1 MTYRL
6 ANSSPP
12 PQPDATK
19 AAHYIQALDAARAE
33 GNWQAVPE
41 FVRKIRKHAPD
52 RTCLTLTAELEHA
65 VSTSSKSS
73 SNTASRPQT
82 ARPPTAAAPVNEI
95 DTAEQISKLLE
106 VIEADDTHPEDKFQA
121 QVAVGWVHWTNKEY
135 RLAATRLPSTLDQQN
150 IHDPDNQV
158 SEWTNVCSLKAA
170 YLKADCLVV
179 SGQREEALR
188 IFEAALPAATI
199 IWSGKTAGKQLRYCS
214 ELFLTEFCMLQ
225 SEALQSNERSLQ
237 DVDSLACYRSWARYW
252 EAFAVVGGQGYRGS
266 VPRRR
271 VWNEY
276 YTALSNILD
285 LNLPYPTG
293 NIPLTTAEMSQRSLL
308 RVELKKV
315 EAAFEAL
322 LIAET
327 KFPKADEEREEVE
340 EFAKSVM
347 KNWSILCGRGW
358 REEDLGEGGRESVS
372 RGVLDV
378 FYRAA
383 TKTYHS
389 TAILRFLFTV
399 HLSVAEFDL
408 AFKAFDSYLDLV
420 KHGKARVDK
429 TGHSEGGLDDDGTVL
444 ETISQCILAL
454 CRYGGREAIEKARHL
469 GSELE
474 DWMARLPQ
482 LRAGVSD
489 GTTLPELEET
499 TSAIHPE
506 VAPRSV
512 ALAWQAVGLSHAHW
526 SRVTYDAAS
535 RVELQAKAIRCLR
548 KAVSPELGRTRDVR
562 SLFALGLL
570 LAERRELTPAI
581 EIVKTALISNKSS
594 DDVQN
599 HYHGPYWQQRSLLPL
614 WHLLALLMSARQ
626 DYAMA
631 EKSCEGAFEQF
642 ADTTVLFGTSRDGFR
657 SDHLNELDEKNI
669 EARSGVVDE
678 MDDFERESILE
689 VKMTQLML
697 VEVVEGPDVAV
708 NASHELLS
716 LFQRLFGDVK
726 PTKPT
731 LNLPQV
737 ADVPK
742 SSAGTLR
749 SIKGSIFGGRSERT
763 GRASRRASLL
773 ESEKSTAPSTRPPT
787 VQTAPGIAPTIQ
799 VTGENGQS
807 TERKPSRKLSNP
819 RGRSESG
826 RRNSLKKRESS
837 SSRKRAPSLG
847 PPIHSP
853 TVVDGEVFFTPTTEL
868 NQTDFLGSTNAGR
881 QQSSSFS
888 GPRGQTLNHLDS
900 FASQASKSTAYSYS
914 EISADATYTIT
925 NPLPVIKFAQ
935 EAERKQRTTLLIK
948 VWLMIA
954 GFYRRAEMYEDCR
967 GAVAEAQ
974 KLVQGLD
981 TERSASDNS
990 AAYRNAGWAERKSVD
1005 ELWGD
1010 VWAELGYLSLARDA
1024 PYDARSEFESALT
1037 HFPNHPSAIV
1047 GLSSILL
1054 DIYTEQIRP
1063 PPAVPNL
1070 SIEDGL
1076 SILDLTTSASLPRI
1090 TTPVSGLRAAPL
1102 GLGPDSPANS
1112 STHSDS
1118 CAVHDKDSD
1127 QEDDDKLPA
1136 PYKATSVPLIDR
1148 LAARDRA
1155 SGLLT
1160 GLTKL
1165 GSAWDY
1171 PEAWFALA
1179 RAHEES
1185 GLPERAKEVL
1195 WWCVELEEGRGVR
1208 EWRCLGSGGYVL

>member
-1 MTYRL
+1 M
-6 ANSSPP
+6 
-12 PQPDATK
+12 PDATK

-52 RTCLTLTAELEHA
+52 RTCLTLTAELEYA
-65 VSTSSKSS
+65 VSTSSKTS
-73 SNTASRPQT
+73 SNAASRPQT
-82 ARPPTAAAPVNEI
+82 ARPQTAAAPVSEISTNEHI
-95 DTAEQISKLLE
+95 PKLLE
-106 VIEADDTHPEDKFQA
+106 VIENDDLHPEDKFQA

-150 IHDPDNQV
+150 IQDPDNKV
-158 SEWTNVCSLKAA
+158 SEWTSVCSLKAA

-188 IFEAALPAATI
+188 IFEAALPAATT
-199 IWSGKTAGKQLRYCS
+199 IWSRKSAGKQLRYCS

-252 EAFAVVGGQGYRGS
+252 EAFTVVGGQGYRGS

-276 YTALSNILD
+276 YSALSTILD

-293 NIPLTTAEMSQRSLL
+293 SMPTMTTEMSPRNLL

-322 LIAET
+322 LVAET
-327 KFPKADEEREEVE
+327 QFPKADEEREEVE

-389 TAILRFLFTV
+389 TAILRFIFTV

-408 AFKAFDSYLDLV
+408 AFKAFDSYFDLV

-444 ETISQCILAL
+444 ETVSQCILAL
-454 CRYGGREAIEKARHL
+454 CRYGGREAIEKARDL
-469 GSELE
+469 GAELE

-489 GTTLPELEET
+489 GPTLPELEET
-499 TSAIHPE
+499 TSALHPE
-506 VAPRSV
+506 IAPRSV
-512 ALAWQAVGLSHAHW
+512 ALSWQAVGLSHAHW
-526 SRVTYDAAS
+526 SRVTHDASS

-631 EKSCEGAFEQF
+631 ERSCEGAFEQF
-642 ADTTVLFGTSRDGFR
+642 GDSNILFGRSKEGFR
-657 SDHLNELDEKNI
+657 SDHLNDLDEKNA
-669 EARSGVVDE
+669 EADSGVVDE

-697 VEVVEGPDVAV
+697 VEVVEGPDFAV

-716 LFQRLFGDVK
+716 LFQRLFGNIK
-726 PTKPT
+726 PSKPT
-731 LNLPQV
+731 LNLPKTTE
-737 ADVPK
+737 VPK

-749 SIKGSIFGGRSERT
+749 SIRGSIFGGRSERT
-763 GRASRRASLL
+763 GRTSRRASLL
-773 ESEKSTAPSTRPPT
+773 ESEKSMVQSTRPPT
-787 VQTAPGIAPTIQ
+787 MQTAPSVAPTIQ
-799 VTGENGQS
+799 VTGENGNS
-807 TERKPSRKLSNP
+807 TEHKPSRKLSNP

-853 TVVDGEVFFTPTTEL
+853 TVVDGEVFFTPTTEV
-868 NQTDFLGSTNAGR
+868 NQTDFLGSTGR
-881 QQSSSFS
+881 QQPAAFT

-935 EAERKQRTTLLIK
+935 EVQRKQRTTLLVK

-981 TERSASDNS
+981 TERSATENS
-990 AAYRNAGWAERKSVD
+990 ASYRNAGWAERKSID

-1010 VWAELGYLSLARDA
+1010 VWAELGYLSLAKDA
-1024 PYDARSEFESALT
+1024 AYSARSEFESALT
-1037 HFPNHPSAIV
+1037 HFPNHPAAIV
-1047 GLSSILL
+1047 GLSNILL
-1054 DIYTEQIRP
+1054 DVYTEQIRP
-1063 PPAVPNL
+1063 PPCVPNL

-1076 SILDLTTSASLPRI
+1076 SDLDLITSTSIPRI
-1090 TTPVSGLRAAPL
+1090 TTPVVGLRTEPL
-1102 GLGPDSPANS
+1102 GLGSVNPANAEPQS
-1112 STHSDS
+1112 RSGII
-1118 CAVHDKDSD
+1118 HDKDANR
-1127 QEDDDKLPA
+1127 EDEETLPA
-1136 PYKATSVPLIDR
+1136 PYKARSLPLIDR

>member
-1 MTYRL
+1 M
-6 ANSSPP
+6 
-12 PQPDATK
+12 PDATK

-52 RTCLTLTAELEHA
+52 RTCLTLTAELEYA

-82 ARPPTAAAPVNEI
+82 ARPQTATAPASDV

-106 VIEADDTHPEDKFQA
+106 IIENDDLHPEDKFQA
-121 QVAVGWVHWTNKEY
+121 QVAVGWVHWTSKEY

-150 IHDPDNQV
+150 IQDPDNKV
-158 SEWTNVCSLKAA
+158 SEWTSVCSLKAA

-188 IFEAALPAATI
+188 IFEAALPAATA
-199 IWSGKTAGKQLRYCS
+199 IWSRKTGGKQLRYCS

-225 SEALQSNERSLQ
+225 SEALQFNERSLQ
-237 DVDSLACYRSWARYW
+237 DMDSLACYRSWARYW
-252 EAFAVVGGQGYRGS
+252 EAFTVVGGQGYRGS

-276 YTALSNILD
+276 YSALSNILD

-293 NIPLTTAEMSQRSLL
+293 SLPAMTTEMSPRSLL

-327 KFPKADEEREEVE
+327 QFPKADEEREEVE

-372 RGVLDV
+372 RGALDV

-389 TAILRFLFTV
+389 TAILRFIFTV

-408 AFKAFDSYLDLV
+408 AFKAFDSYLELV

-454 CRYGGREAIEKARHL
+454 CRYGGKDAIEKAKDL
-469 GSELE
+469 GAELE

-499 TSAIHPE
+499 TSTLHPE
-506 VAPRSV
+506 ISPRSV
-512 ALAWQAVGLSHAHW
+512 ALSWQAVGLSHAHW
-526 SRVTYDAAS
+526 SRVTHDAGS

-548 KAVSPELGRTRDVR
+548 KAVSPKLGRTRDVR

-570 LAERRELTPAI
+570 LAERRELSPAI
-581 EIVKTALISNKSS
+581 EIVKTALIAHKSS

-599 HYHGPYWQQRSLLPL
+599 HYHGPNWQQRSLLPL

-631 EKSCEGAFEQF
+631 ERSCEGAFEQF
-642 ADTTVLFGTSRDGFR
+642 GDDTILFGGSKEGFR
-657 SDHLNELDEKNI
+657 SDHLNDLDEKHAN
-669 EARSGVVDE
+669 AHSAVVDE

-689 VKMTQLML
+689 VKMTQLAL
-697 VEVVEGPDVAV
+697 VEVVEGPEFAV

-726 PTKPT
+726 PSKPT
-731 LNLPQV
+731 LNLPTTTE
-737 ADVPK
+737 VPK

-749 SIKGSIFGGRSERT
+749 SIRGSIFGGRSERT
-763 GRASRRASLL
+763 GRTSRRTSLL
-773 ESEKSTAPSTRPPT
+773 ESEKSVALSTRPPT
-787 VQTAPGIAPTIQ
+787 SQTSAGVAPTIQ
-799 VTGENGQS
+799 VTGESGQV
-807 TERKPSRKLSNP
+807 TERKPSRRL

-853 TVVDGEVFFTPTTEL
+853 TVVDGEVFFTPTTEIPL
-868 NQTDFLGSTNAGR
+868 TDFLGSANGGR
-881 QQSSSFS
+881 QQASGFT

-900 FASQASKSTAYSYS
+900 YTSQASKSTAYSYS

-935 EAERKQRTTLLIK
+935 EVQRKQRTILLVK

-967 GAVAEAQ
+967 GAVGEAQ

-981 TERSASDNS
+981 TERSASEN
-990 AAYRNAGWAERKSVD
+990 AASYRNAGWAERKSID

-1010 VWAELGYLSLARDA
+1010 VWAELGYLSLAKEA

-1037 HFPNHPSAIV
+1037 HFPNHPAAIV

-1054 DIYTEQIRP
+1054 DIFTEQIRP
-1063 PPAVPNL
+1063 PPAVPSL
-1070 SIEDGL
+1070 STEDGL
-1076 SILDLTTSASLPRI
+1076 FDSDLTPSASLPRI
-1090 TTPVSGLRAAPL
+1090 TTPVDGLRSEPL
-1102 GLGPDSPANS
+1102 GLGSGKSVNAE
-1112 STHSDS
+1112 HHAES
-1118 CAVHDKDSD
+1118 CIIHDKDSKT
-1127 QEDDDKLPA
+1127 EDDDKLPA
-1136 PYKATSVPLIDR
+1136 PYKASSLPLIDR

-1171 PEAWFALA
+1171 SEAWFALA

>member
-1 MTYRL
+1 M
-6 ANSSPP
+6 
-12 PQPDATK
+12 PDATK

-52 RTCLTLTAELEHA
+52 RTCLTLTAELEYA
-65 VSTSSKSS
+65 VSTSSKTS

-82 ARPPTAAAPVNEI
+82 ARPQTAAAPASDI
-95 DTAEQISKLLE
+95 DTADHIPKLLGI
-106 VIEADDTHPEDKFQA
+106 IENDDLHPEDKFQA
-121 QVAVGWVHWTNKEY
+121 QVAVGWVHWTSKEY

-150 IHDPDNQV
+150 IQDPDNKV
-158 SEWTNVCSLKAA
+158 SEWTSVCSLKAA

-188 IFEAALPAATI
+188 IFEAALPAATA
-199 IWSGKTAGKQLRYCS
+199 IWSRKSGGKQLRYCS

-237 DVDSLACYRSWARYW
+237 DMDSLACYRSWARYW
-252 EAFAVVGGQGYRGS
+252 EAFTVVGGQGYRGS

-276 YTALSNILD
+276 YSALSNILD

-293 NIPLTTAEMSQRSLL
+293 SLPAMTTEMSPRSLL

-327 KFPKADEEREEVE
+327 QFPKADEEREEVE

-372 RGVLDV
+372 RGALDV

-389 TAILRFLFTV
+389 TAILRFIFTV

-408 AFKAFDSYLDLV
+408 AFKAFDSYLELV

-454 CRYGGREAIEKARHL
+454 CRYGGKDAIEKAKDL
-469 GSELE
+469 GAELE

-499 TSAIHPE
+499 TSTLHPE
-506 VAPRSV
+506 ISPRSV
-512 ALAWQAVGLSHAHW
+512 SLSWQAVGLSHAHW
-526 SRVTYDAAS
+526 SRVTHDAGS

-581 EIVKTALISNKSS
+581 EIVKTALIAHKSS

-626 DYAMA
+626 DYVMA
-631 EKSCEGAFEQF
+631 ERSCEGAFEQF
-642 ADTTVLFGTSRDGFR
+642 GDDTVLFGRSKEGFR
-657 SDHLNELDEKNI
+657 SDHLNDLDEKHANVHS
-669 EARSGVVDE
+669 AVVDE

-689 VKMTQLML
+689 VKMTQLAL
-697 VEVVEGPDVAV
+697 VEVVEGPEFAV

-726 PTKPT
+726 PSKPT
-731 LNLPQV
+731 LNLPTTTE
-737 ADVPK
+737 VPK

-749 SIKGSIFGGRSERT
+749 SIRGSIFGGRSERT
-763 GRASRRASLL
+763 GRTSRRASLL
-773 ESEKSTAPSTRPPT
+773 ESEKSVALSTRPPT
-787 VQTAPGIAPTIQ
+787 SQTSAGVAPTIQ
-799 VTGENGQS
+799 VT
-807 TERKPSRKLSNP
+807 
-819 RGRSESG
+819 
-826 RRNSLKKRESS
+826 
-837 SSRKRAPSLG
+837 
-847 PPIHSP
+847 
-853 TVVDGEVFFTPTTEL
+853 
-868 NQTDFLGSTNAGR
+868 DFLGSANGGR
-881 QQSSSFS
+881 QQISGFT

-900 FASQASKSTAYSYS
+900 YTSQASKSTAYSYS

-935 EAERKQRTTLLIK
+935 EVQRKQRTTLLVK

-954 GFYRRAEMYEDCR
+954 GFYRRADMFEDCR
-967 GAVAEAQ
+967 GAVGEAQ

-981 TERSASDNS
+981 TERSASENG

-1010 VWAELGYLSLARDA
+1010 VWAELGYLSLAKEA

-1037 HFPNHPSAIV
+1037 HFPNHPAAIV

-1054 DIYTEQIRP
+1054 DIFTEQIRP
-1063 PPAVPNL
+1063 PPAVPSL
-1070 SIEDGL
+1070 STENGL
-1076 SILDLTTSASLPRI
+1076 FDSDLTPSASLPRI
-1090 TTPVSGLRAAPL
+1090 TTPADGLRSEPL
-1102 GLGPDSPANS
+1102 GLGAGKSVNAE
-1112 STHSDS
+1112 HHAES
-1118 CAVHDKDSD
+1118 CIIHDKDSKT
-1127 QEDDDKLPA
+1127 EDDDKLPA
-1136 PYKATSVPLIDR
+1136 PYKASSLPLIDR

-1171 PEAWFALA
+1171 SEAWFALA

>member
-1 MTYRL
+1 M
-6 ANSSPP
+6 
-12 PQPDATK
+12 PDATK

-52 RTCLTLTAELEHA
+52 RACLTLTAELEYA

-82 ARPPTAAAPVNEI
+82 ARPQTAAAPASDI

-106 VIEADDTHPEDKFQA
+106 TIENDDLHPEDKFQA
-121 QVAVGWVHWTNKEY
+121 QVAVGWVHWTSKEY

-150 IHDPDNQV
+150 IQDPDNKV
-158 SEWTNVCSLKAA
+158 SEWTSVCSLKAA

-188 IFEAALPAATI
+188 IFEAALPAATA
-199 IWSGKTAGKQLRYCS
+199 IWSRKSAGKQLRYCS

-237 DVDSLACYRSWARYW
+237 DMDSLACYRSWARYW
-252 EAFAVVGGQGYRGS
+252 EAFTVVGGQGYRGS

-276 YTALSNILD
+276 YSALSNILD

-293 NIPLTTAEMSQRSLL
+293 SLPAMTTEMSPRSLL

-327 KFPKADEEREEVE
+327 QFPKADEEREEVE

-372 RGVLDV
+372 RGALDV

-389 TAILRFLFTV
+389 TAILRFIFTV

-408 AFKAFDSYLDLV
+408 AFKAFDSYLELV

-454 CRYGGREAIEKARHL
+454 CRYGGKDAIEKAKDL
-469 GSELE
+469 GAELE

-499 TSAIHPE
+499 TSTLHPE
-506 VAPRSV
+506 ISPRSV
-512 ALAWQAVGLSHAHW
+512 ALSWQAVGLSHAHW
-526 SRVTYDAAS
+526 SRVTHDAGS

-581 EIVKTALISNKSS
+581 EIVKTALIAHKSS

-631 EKSCEGAFEQF
+631 ERSCEGAFEQF
-642 ADTTVLFGTSRDGFR
+642 GDDTILFGRSKEGFR
-657 SDHLNELDEKNI
+657 SDHLNDLDEKH
-669 EARSGVVDE
+669 ADAHSAVVDE

-689 VKMTQLML
+689 VKMTQLAL
-697 VEVVEGPDVAV
+697 
-708 NASHELLS
+708 
-716 LFQRLFGDVK
+716 
-726 PTKPT
+726 T
-731 LNLPQV
+731 
-737 ADVPK
+737 
-742 SSAGTLR
+742 SAG
-749 SIKGSIFGGRSERT
+749 
-763 GRASRRASLL
+763 
-773 ESEKSTAPSTRPPT
+773 
-787 VQTAPGIAPTIQ
+787 VAPTIQ
-799 VTGENGQS
+799 VTGESGQV
-807 TERKPSRKLSNP
+807 TERKPSRRL

-853 TVVDGEVFFTPTTEL
+853 TVVDGEVFFTPTTEIPL
-868 NQTDFLGSTNAGR
+868 TDFLGSANGGR
-881 QQSSSFS
+881 QQASGFT

-900 FASQASKSTAYSYS
+900 YTSQASKSTAYSYS
-914 EISADATYTIT
+914 EISADAIYTIT
-925 NPLPVIKFAQ
+925 NPLPVIKFSQ
-935 EAERKQRTTLLIK
+935 EVQRKQRTTLLVK

-954 GFYRRAEMYEDCR
+954 GFYRRADMFEDCR
-967 GAVAEAQ
+967 GAVGEAQ

-981 TERSASDNS
+981 TERSASENGAS
-990 AAYRNAGWAERKSVD
+990 YRNAGWAERKSID

-1010 VWAELGYLSLARDA
+1010 VWAEV
-1024 PYDARSEFESALT
+1024 RSHGNESTRRIGPRL
-1037 HFPNHPSAIV
+1037 
-1047 GLSSILL
+1047 
-1054 DIYTEQIRP
+1054 
-1063 PPAVPNL
+1063 
-1070 SIEDGL
+1070 
-1076 SILDLTTSASLPRI
+1076 TSA
-1090 TTPVSGLRAAPL
+1090 
-1102 GLGPDSPANS
+1102 
-1112 STHSDS
+1112 
-1118 CAVHDKDSD
+1118 
-1127 QEDDDKLPA
+1127 
-1136 PYKATSVPLIDR
+1136 
-1148 LAARDRA
+1148 
-1155 SGLLT
+1155 
-1160 GLTKL
+1160 
-1165 GSAWDY
+1165 
-1171 PEAWFALA
+1171 
-1179 RAHEES
+1179 
-1185 GLPERAKEVL
+1185 
-1195 WWCVELEEGRGVR
+1195 
-1208 EWRCLGSGGYVL
+1208 

>member
-1 MTYRL
+1 MAGTTVVSYFQHSFCYLWRAPLRDAAPNLPRDQYPTYRTCHDCRHDNVTSL
-6 ANSSPP
+6 FFCTSAVLGILSWRKM
-12 PQPDATK
+12 PDATK

-52 RTCLTLTAELEHA
+52 RTCLTLTAELEYA
-65 VSTSSKSS
+65 VSTSSKTS

-82 ARPPTAAAPVNEI
+82 ARPQTAAAPASDI
-95 DTAEQISKLLE
+95 DTADHIPKLLE
-106 VIEADDTHPEDKFQA
+106 IIENDDLHPEDKFQA
-121 QVAVGWVHWTNKEY
+121 QVAVGWVHWTSKEY

-150 IHDPDNQV
+150 IQDPDNKV
-158 SEWTNVCSLKAA
+158 SEWTSVCSLKAA
-170 YLKADCLVV
+170 YLKADCLV
-179 SGQREEALR
+179 
-188 IFEAALPAATI
+188 
-199 IWSGKTAGKQLRYCS
+199 
-214 ELFLTEFCMLQ
+214 

-237 DVDSLACYRSWARYW
+237 DMDSLACYRSWARYW

-276 YTALSNILD
+276 YSALSNILD

-293 NIPLTTAEMSQRSLL
+293 SLPAMTTEMSPRSLL

-327 KFPKADEEREEVE
+327 QFPKADEEREEVE

-372 RGVLDV
+372 RGALDV

-389 TAILRFLFTV
+389 TAILRFIFTV
-399 HLSVAEFDL
+399 HLSVAEFGL
-408 AFKAFDSYLDLV
+408 AFKAFDSYLELV
-420 KHGKARVDK
+420 KHGKAREDK

-454 CRYGGREAIEKARHL
+454 CRYGGKDAIEKAKDL
-469 GSELE
+469 GAELE

-482 LRAGVSD
+482 LRAGLSD

-499 TSAIHPE
+499 TSTLHPE
-506 VAPRSV
+506 ISPRSV
-512 ALAWQAVGLSHAHW
+512 SLSWQAVGLSHAHW
-526 SRVTYDAAS
+526 SRVTHDAGS

-548 KAVSPELGRTRDVR
+548 RAVSPELGRTRDVR

-581 EIVKTALISNKSS
+581 EIVKTALIAHKSS

-626 DYAMA
+626 DYVMA
-631 EKSCEGAFEQF
+631 ERSCEGAFEQF
-642 ADTTVLFGTSRDGFR
+642 GDDTVLFGRSKEGFR
-657 SDHLNELDEKNI
+657 SDHLNDLDEKHANVHS
-669 EARSGVVDE
+669 AVVDE

-689 VKMTQLML
+689 VKMTQLAL
-697 VEVVEGPDVAV
+697 VEVVEGPEFAV

-726 PTKPT
+726 PSKPT
-731 LNLPQV
+731 LNLPTTTE
-737 ADVPK
+737 VPK
-742 SSAGTLR
+742 SSTGTLR
-749 SIKGSIFGGRSERT
+749 SIRGSIFGGRSERT
-763 GRASRRASLL
+763 GRTSRRASLL
-773 ESEKSTAPSTRPPT
+773 ESEKSVALSTRPPT
-787 VQTAPGIAPTIQ
+787 SQTSAGVAPTIQ
-799 VTGENGQS
+799 V
-807 TERKPSRKLSNP
+807 
-819 RGRSESG
+819 
-826 RRNSLKKRESS
+826 
-837 SSRKRAPSLG
+837 
-847 PPIHSP
+847 
-853 TVVDGEVFFTPTTEL
+853 TVVDGEVFFTPTTEIPM
-868 NQTDFLGSTNAGR
+868 TDFLGSANGGR
-881 QQSSSFS
+881 QQISGFT

-900 FASQASKSTAYSYS
+900 YTSQASKSTAYSYS

-925 NPLPVIKFAQ
+925 NPLP
-935 EAERKQRTTLLIK
+935 
-948 VWLMIA
+948 
-954 GFYRRAEMYEDCR
+954 
-967 GAVAEAQ
+967 
-974 KLVQGLD
+974 GLD
-981 TERSASDNS
+981 TERSATENGAS
-990 AAYRNAGWAERKSVD
+990 YRNAGWAERKSVD

-1010 VWAELGYLSLARDA
+1010 VWAELGYLSLAKEA

-1037 HFPNHPSAIV
+1037 HFPNHPATIV

-1054 DIYTEQIRP
+1054 DIFTEQIRP
-1063 PPAVPNL
+1063 PPAVPSL
-1070 SIEDGL
+1070 STENGL
-1076 SILDLTTSASLPRI
+1076 FDSDLTPSASLPRI
-1090 TTPVSGLRAAPL
+1090 TTPADGLRSEPL
-1102 GLGPDSPANS
+1102 GLGAGKSVNAE
-1112 STHSDS
+1112 HHAES
-1118 CAVHDKDSD
+1118 CIIHDKDSKT
-1127 QEDDDKLPA
+1127 EDDDKLPA
-1136 PYKATSVPLIDR
+1136 PYKASSLPLIDR

-1171 PEAWFALA
+1171 SEAWFALA

-1208 EWRCLGSGGYVL
+1208 EWRCLGSGGKIARDITNPAAQKEDGKPCADTDDIMMEQRKIQMK